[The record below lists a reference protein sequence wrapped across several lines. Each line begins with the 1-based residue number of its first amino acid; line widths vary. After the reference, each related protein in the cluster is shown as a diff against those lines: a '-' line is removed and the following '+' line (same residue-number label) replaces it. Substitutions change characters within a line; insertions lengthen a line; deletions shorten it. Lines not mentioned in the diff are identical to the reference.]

1 MKAVSLSL
9 KIIALLA
16 AAFCVYAWIDTRGK
30 ISTAETHM
38 KGVPGET
45 LVEKAPKVPGLLKTI
60 AENKEKIAALQ
71 SSLRSSEQRNQ
82 DVNSELESER
92 VKSVQA
98 NAEIVKKNAEIR
110 SLNANVASS
119 KKRIAEKDSL
129 IESLKK
135 EIVSTKALL
144 SQTNEADAL
153 KDKVATLES
162 QLGVKSKALEEA
174 EAKIKTLE
182 SSEVVEVVETDASG
196 KKIVKKVVKVP
207 YEPKGDIATVISAS
221 PKDAIVV
228 INKGEADG
236 VKASQ
241 KIALKREGT
250 FVSEIVIVE
259 TRQNEAL
266 GYINPNRGIPET
278 IEAGDLLELAAVAEK
293 SAEENSAEKPAAAP
307 AEKAEDADNQ
317 A

>member
-16 AAFCVYAWIDTRGK
+16 AAFCVYAWVDTRGK

-92 VKSVQA
+92 VKGVQA

-153 KDKVATLES
+153 KDKIAALES
-162 QLGVKSKALEEA
+162 QLGVKSKARPENPLA
-174 EAKIKTLE
+174 ASPLAKYSLTSRSARVISPFELSMQLII
-182 SSEVVEVVETDASG
+182 SSPVSALFIASG
-196 KKIVKKVVKVP
+196 SIAASSLISFIFIP
-207 YEPKGDIATVISAS
+207 DITAPAHTAHALFPSFDTVTITRSGLNSFLSAS
-221 PKDAIVV
+221 PILRAASASAVPALASPAI
-228 INKGEADG
+228 I
-236 VKASQ
+236 
-241 KIALKREGT
+241 T
-250 FVSEIVIVE
+250 
-259 TRQNEAL
+259 
-266 GYINPNRGIPET
+266 
-278 IEAGDLLELAAVAEK
+278 AAVA
-293 SAEENSAEKPAAAP
+293 SASIFLLNICSTFLF
-307 AEKAEDADNQ
+307 
-317 A
+317 